1 MRRRDRLKALARR
14 AVRWRFRDVSEGDRV
29 LNSWRSITAA
39 LVLLLGWVPLG
50 LPADAPVLVEIPSK
64 ALAPGDLLQ
73 VRLYSRSPIGRV
85 ECSFIEQQVRFY
97 PLGDGRHWEALAGVD
112 LESKPGLHSLTGTV
126 WMSDGRSKPIRKSL
140 RVVPKEFPTQR
151 IRVRQ
156 KFVTLN
162 PRDSE
167 RAAREHRE
175 LTEIWQSATDRRLWT
190 DPFIRPVSSRLTSG
204 FGRRRIVNGE
214 PRSPHSGVDL
224 KATTGTP
231 IRAANSGRV
240 LLAKDLFFAGQTI
253 ILDHGLGLYTVYA
266 HCSKM
271 HAKPGDH
278 VGQGEI
284 IGEVGATG
292 RVTGPH
298 LHWGCRINGARVNPL
313 DLTTLMA
320 APDAGP

>member
-1 MRRRDRLKALARR
+1 MRFGDING
-14 AVRWRFRDVSEGDRV
+14 GDRV
-29 LNSWRSITAA
+29 LNKWRSITAG
-39 LVLLLGWVPLG
+39 LVLLLGWIPSG
-50 LPADAPVLVEIPSK
+50 QSADGPVLVEIPSK
-64 ALAPGDLLQ
+64 ALVPGDLLQ
-73 VRLYSRSPIGRV
+73 VRLHAQSPISRV
-85 ECSFIEQQVRFY
+85 ECSFLEQQVRFY
-97 PLGDGRHWEALAGVD
+97 PLGGGRRWEALAGVD
-112 LESKPGLHSLTGTV
+112 LEIKPGLHSLTGTV
-126 WMSDGRSKPIRKSL
+126 WMSDGRSKPIKKSL
-140 RVVPKEFPTQR
+140 RVLPKKFPTQR

-156 KFVTLN
+156 KYVTLN

-167 RAAREHRE
+167 RAAREHRQ
-175 LTEIWQSATDRRLWT
+175 LTEIWESATAQRLWAE
-190 DPFIRPVSSRLTSG
+190 PFMRPVSSKLTSG

-231 IRAANSGRV
+231 IRAANVGKV
-240 LLAKDLFFAGQTI
+240 VMAKDLFFAGKTI

-271 HAKPGDH
+271 HAKLGDQ
-278 VGQGEI
+278 VKQGEI

-298 LHWGCRINGARVNPL
+298 LHWACRINGARVNPL
-313 DLTTLMA
+313 DLTTLTS

>member
-1 MRRRDRLKALARR
+1 M
-14 AVRWRFRDVSEGDRV
+14 
-29 LNSWRSITAA
+29 
-39 LVLLLGWVPLG
+39 LLLGWIPWG
-50 LPADAPVLVEIPSK
+50 QSADGPVLVEIPSK

-73 VRLYSRSPIGRV
+73 VRLHARNPISRV
-85 ECSFIEQQVRFY
+85 ECSFIEQPVRFY
-97 PLGDGRHWEALAGVD
+97 PLGDGRRWEALAGVD
-112 LESKPGLHSLTGTV
+112 LESKPGLHALSGTV
-126 WMSDGRSKPIRKSL
+126 WMSDGGSKPIRKSL
-140 RVVPKEFPTQR
+140 RVVPKKFPTQR

-162 PRDSE
+162 KRDSE
-167 RAAREHRE
+167 RAAREHRQ
-175 LTEIWQSATDRRLWT
+175 LTEIWQSATAPRMWAE
-190 DPFIRPVSSRLTSG
+190 PFIRPVSSRLTSG

-224 KATTGTP
+224 KAATGTP
-231 IRAANSGRV
+231 IRAANAGKV
-240 LLAKDLFFAGQTI
+240 VMAKDLFFAGKTL

-271 HAKPGDH
+271 RARPGDQ
-278 VGQGEI
+278 VAQGQV

-313 DLTTLMA
+313 HLTTLTSDPA
-320 APDAGP
+320 AGP

>member
-1 MRRRDRLKALARR
+1 M
-14 AVRWRFRDVSEGDRV
+14 
-29 LNSWRSITAA
+29 
-39 LVLLLGWVPLG
+39 G
-50 LPADAPVLVEIPSK
+50 LPSDAPVLVEIPSK

-73 VRLYSRSPIGRV
+73 VRLHAPNPIDRV
-85 ECSFIEQQVRFY
+85 ECSFIEQPVRFY
-97 PLGDGRHWEALAGVD
+97 PMGDGRRWEALAGVD
-112 LESKPGLHSLTGTV
+112 LEVKPGLYSLTGTV
-126 WMSDGRSKPIRKSL
+126 WMSDGRSKRLKKSL
-140 RVVPKEFPTQR
+140 RVLPKKFPIQR

-156 KFVTLN
+156 KYVTLN
-162 PRDSE
+162 QRDSE
-167 RAAREHRE
+167 RAAREHRQ
-175 LTEIWQSATDRRLWT
+175 LTEIWESATAQRLWAK
-190 DPFIRPVSSRLTSG
+190 PFVRPVSSKLTSG

-240 LLAKDLFFAGQTI
+240 VMAKDLFFAGKTI

-271 HAKPGDH
+271 HAKPGDP

-298 LHWGCRINGARVNPL
+298 LHWACRINGARVNPL
-313 DLTTLMA
+313 DLTTLMS
-320 APDAGP
+320 APDGGP